1 MEGELTGESP
11 DIGPGEGKKP
21 RHCLCDVTGMMVGRG
36 NYLQN
41 VPTFQ
46 VCELL
51 QISQNQCES
60 EIGNCFLECGKAN
73 KINL

>member
-21 RHCLCDVTGMMVGRG
+21 RHCHCDVTGMMVGRG

-60 EIGNCFLECGKAN
+60 EISNCFLECGKAN